1 MRIVVAITGSTGA
14 IFGIRTLEALKDLGI
29 ETHLVLSAWGEKT
42 IHIETDYKV
51 EEVKQLA
58 TVCHDHRNQAA
69 SISSGSYPT
78 AGMIIAPCSMKTL
91 AAIAHGLA
99 DNLVHRAADVVLK
112 ERRKLV
118 LLAREMPLH
127 QVHLQNM
134 LTLTQ
139 MGAVIMPPMPAF
151 YNHPQSLDDMVNHI
165 VARTLD
171 QFGIENN
178 LTRRWGIA
186 HSASRSGRRTED

>member
-1 MRIVVAITGSTGA
+1 MTSRIVVAITGSTGA
-14 IFGIRTLEALKDLGI
+14 IFGIRTLEALRDLGI
-29 ETHLVLSAWGEKT
+29 ETHLILSAWGEKT
-42 IHIETDYKV
+42 IQIETDYKV
-51 EEVKQLA
+51 EEVQKLA
-58 TVCHDHRNQAA
+58 VVCHDYRNQAA

-78 AGMIIAPCSMKTL
+78 AGMVIAPCSMKTL

-134 LTLTQ
+134 ITLTQ
-139 MGAVIMPPMPAF
+139 MGAVILPPMPAF
-151 YNHPQSLDDMVNHI
+151 YNHPQNLDDMVNHI

-178 LTRRWGIA
+178 LTRRWGMA
-186 HSASRSGRRTED
+186 HPAVRTGRKA